1 MDKKQLAGEAAVKYV
16 EDGMV
21 IGLGTGS
28 TVYYALLK
36 LGERVAEG
44 LRIQGIPTSE
54 ATAELANRL
63 HIPLTTFA
71 QNPRLDLTI
80 DGADSVTPD
89 FHLIKGGGGALLREK
104 LVAAASDRLIV
115 IVDDSKLAQTF
126 EGVSIPVEVVPFAWE
141 TTAARLAEIG
151 GRWTLRM
158 KDGKP
163 FVTDNHNYIL
173 DTVFDRIPSVPDL
186 ESTLKR
192 MIGVVES
199 GLFIGMTSTLI
210 VGYVDG
216 ARIVEVPTA

>member
-1 MDKKQLAGEAAVKYV
+1 
-16 EDGMV
+16 
-21 IGLGTGS
+21 
-28 TVYYALLK
+28 
-36 LGERVAEG
+36 
-44 LRIQGIPTSE
+44 
-54 ATAELANRL
+54 
-63 HIPLTTFA
+63 
-71 QNPRLDLTI
+71 
-80 DGADSVTPD
+80 
-89 FHLIKGGGGALLREK
+89 
-104 LVAAASDRLIV
+104 
-115 IVDDSKLAQTF
+115 
-126 EGVSIPVEVVPFAWE
+126 
-141 TTAARLAEIG
+141 
-151 GRWTLRM
+151 M